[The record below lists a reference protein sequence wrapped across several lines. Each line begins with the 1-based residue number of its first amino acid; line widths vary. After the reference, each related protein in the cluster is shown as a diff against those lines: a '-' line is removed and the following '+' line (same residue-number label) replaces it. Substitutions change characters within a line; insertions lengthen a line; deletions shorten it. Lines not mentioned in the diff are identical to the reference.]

1 MRSLALLLALIAGT
15 ASAQELPALD
25 PRIVAMPVSGTGL
38 LSLRTASDVTQ
49 TLMFRQG
56 EQIASIIL
64 SDPTG
69 FNVMVSGAGDSL
81 ALRAMRPS
89 AFGVMSVRTNMRSY
103 EFELTAGTPQ
113 SVPAVVRLVNPPP
126 PSFTPPPVTQGQG
139 QPGAGQFS
147 YRLTGNKTLQPSSI
161 RDDGAKTYIE
171 WKGDRAMPAT
181 FALGPTGEEQMV
193 DGYVRGGIY
202 TIDRVYETLIF
213 RIDKEQAKATRVGEA
228 RAHG

>member
-1 MRSLALLLALIAGT
+1 MRSLALLLVLAAGA
-15 ASAQELPALD
+15 ASAQELPAID
-25 PRIVAMPVSGTGL
+25 PRIVALPVTGTGL

-56 EQIASIIL
+56 EQIVSVIL

-126 PSFTPPPVTQGQG
+126 PSFPVPPVMQ
-139 QPGAGQFS
+139 AGGGSQQS
-147 YRLTGNKTLQPSSI
+147 TYRLSGNKTLLPTSI

-181 FALGPTGEEQMV
+181 FALGPTGNEQMV
-193 DGYVRGGIY
+193 DGYVRGGVY

-213 RIDKEQAKATRVGEA
+213 RIDKEHARATRVSESKA
-228 RAHG
+228 RG

>member
-15 ASAQELPALD
+15 AGAQELPAVD
-25 PRIVAMPVSGTGL
+25 PRILALPVSGSGL
-38 LSLRTASDVTQ
+38 FSLRTASDVTQ

-56 EQIASIIL
+56 EQIASVIL

-69 FNVMVSGAGDSL
+69 FNVMVSGSGDSL

-113 SVPAVVRLVNPPP
+113 SVPAVVLLVNPPP
-126 PSFTPPPVTQGQG
+126 PSFAPPPVVQGQ
-139 QPGAGQFS
+139 AGDHAFT
-147 YRLTGNKTLQPSSI
+147 YRLTGNKTLQPTSI
-161 RDDGAKTYIE
+161 RDDGMKTYIE
-171 WKGDRAMPAT
+171 WQGDRAMPAI

-213 RIDKEQAKATRVGEA
+213 RIDKEAAKATRNGEA
-228 RAHG
+228 KAHG

>member
-1 MRSLALLLALIAGT
+1 MRSLALLLALVAGT
-15 ASAQELPALD
+15 AGAQELPAVD
-25 PRIVAMPVSGTGL
+25 PRILALPVSGSGL
-38 LSLRTASDVTQ
+38 FSLRTASDVTQ

-56 EQIASIIL
+56 EQIASVIL

-69 FNVMVSGAGDSL
+69 FNVMVSGSGDSL
-81 ALRAMRPS
+81 TLRAMRPS

-126 PSFTPPPVTQGQG
+126 PRFAPPPVMQGQ
-139 QPGAGQFS
+139 AGDHAFT
-147 YRLTGNKTLQPSSI
+147 YRLTGNKTLQPTSI
-161 RDDGAKTYIE
+161 RDDGMKTYIE
-171 WKGDRAMPAT
+171 WQGDRAMPAT

-213 RIDKEQAKATRVGEA
+213 RIDKEAAKATRNGEA
-228 RAHG
+228 KAHG